1 MRYLM
6 LNKVDGAYEQGAPPD
21 PAVLARMGQFI
32 EETSRSGVLLQTA
45 GLLPTA
51 AGAMVSV
58 RQGRVSVMDGPFTEA
73 KEVIG
78 GLAVIQAA
86 DREEAVQWAVRFA
99 EVLGGD
105 VEVEVRAL
113 ADPPDGAL

>member
-21 PAVLARMGQFI
+21 PAVLARMGRFI
-32 EETSRSGVLLQTA
+32 EETSRSGVLLQVA
-45 GLLPTA
+45 GLLPTS
-51 AGAMVSV
+51 AGAIVRVREGKVSV
-58 RQGRVSVMDGPFTEA
+58 VDGPFAEA

-78 GLAVIQAA
+78 GLAVIQAR
-86 DREEAVQWAVRFA
+86 DREEATRWAVRFA

-113 ADPPDGAL
+113 ADPPEGGQ